1 MDVRLDE
8 PVPIADADG
17 HHGVDC
23 DPVRGKM
30 TAEKHSRNRYSQDR
44 LSVAVPFTLLTQIS
58 LKETAVTFPKLSTCR
73 GISWRCSSRSRG
85 RSPRRR
91 CS

>member
-23 DPVRGKM
+23 DTMGGQM
-30 TAEKHSRNRYSQDR
+30 TAEKY
-44 LSVAVPFTLLTQIS
+44 
-58 LKETAVTFPKLSTCR
+58 
-73 GISWRCSSRSRG
+73 
-85 RSPRRR
+85 
-91 CS
+91 